1 MANTRLVRYRPRRR
15 EPARAPGEI
24 FQMEHSYLDMT
35 PRTGS
40 CAIANIPPEILLT
53 IMDHLPMPFRLSLAL
68 TCKGFYNTFRILT
81 SSKPDEMETS
91 SMLYIL
97 QRDIP
102 NVYFC
107 FRCHKLCPLN
117 QDRNWEGQNDHGCG
131 KSGLFGDWDLV
142 HKHIPKQQIPLL
154 WHPVLKEAHLDFMEA
169 YLVMDSHFYG
179 ESHGLPLSTLER
191 HSKFEKFIILNR
203 TTINDRDDWND
214 DLRKSLKVSK
224 ACKQTVFDVRPQG
237 SKAKAFQA
245 PWRFSFDS
253 IPKIIDNEL
262 YIARTHTVEGPMV
275 GWEHLARLLES
286 IHLPICRHLRCI
298 TETYS
303 YCHIIISRSHNNRS
317 ICQKDWNHDH
327 HFQQSGSCQY
337 CYTDYDISLQRD
349 NDKKEW
355 RLKICTYHYLGA
367 CRSPADLLWDYLVR
381 DVCGPLNPL
390 YWEMKHRH
398 LDMDLG
404 KARRRWHEGDE
415 GDSS

>member
-1 MANTRLVRYRPRRR
+1 MANTRLVRHRPRRR
-15 EPARAPGEI
+15 EPARVPGEI

-35 PRTGS
+35 PRTGP
-40 CAIANIPPEILLT
+40 CAITNIPPEILLM

-81 SSKPDEMETS
+81 SNEPDEMETS
-91 SMLYIL
+91 SMLYIW

-102 NVYFC
+102 NVYLC
-107 FRCHKLCPLN
+107 FWCHKLCPLN
-117 QDRNWEGQNDHGCG
+117 QDRNWEGQNDHGCS

-142 HKHIPKQQIPLL
+142 HKHIPQQQIPLI
-154 WHPVLKEAHLDFMEA
+154 WHPVLKEAHLSFMEA
-169 YLVMDSHFYG
+169 YLVMDRHFYG

-203 TTINDRDDWND
+203 TAINDRDDWD
-214 DLRKSLKVSK
+214 DNLRKVLRVSK
-224 ACKQTVFDVRPQG
+224 ACKQTVFDVKPQG

-275 GWEHLARLLES
+275 GWEHL
-286 IHLPICRHLRCI
+286 
-298 TETYS
+298 
-303 YCHIIISRSHNNRS
+303 
-317 ICQKDWNHDH
+317 
-327 HFQQSGSCQY
+327 QSGSCHY

-349 NDKKEW
+349 KDKKEW
-355 RLKICTYHYLGA
+355 RLKISTYHFLGA
-367 CRSPADLLWDYLVR
+367 CRSPADLLWEYLVR

-390 YWEMKHRH
+390 YWEMRNRH
-398 LDMDLG
+398 LGMDLG

-415 GDSS
+415 GDSP